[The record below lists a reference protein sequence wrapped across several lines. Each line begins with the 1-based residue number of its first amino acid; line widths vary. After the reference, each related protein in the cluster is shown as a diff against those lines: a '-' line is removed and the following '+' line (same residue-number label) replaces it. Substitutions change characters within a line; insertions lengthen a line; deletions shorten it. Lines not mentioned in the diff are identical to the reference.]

1 VPARS
6 GCCQDGNGGESRG
19 KEMHAYRTE
28 AATDEKDLLKTFRFV
43 VEDHAANGGRN
54 GRDTNN
60 GSPYGFLVTLASFST
75 IRIANQVLDG
85 LTLIREVSST
95 PDWMASPDRSLV
107 GPSAQNKAERDARW
121 AGDFAGKPTVAIVGW
136 NPTSSSEGSNSELRL
151 MRSRSE
157 SCSGQFRWSKKVPS

>member
-1 VPARS
+1 MGVRWDESAPNSILMCYLVIFVQKTPSKNTPVPARS
-6 GCCQDGNGGESRG
+6 GCCQDGNSGESRG

-75 IRIANQVLDG
+75 IHIANQVL
-85 LTLIREVSST
+85 LSRREVSARQDAMT
-95 PDWMASPDRSLV
+95 YLV
-107 GPSAQNKAERDARW
+107 G
-121 AGDFAGKPTVAIVGW
+121 
-136 NPTSSSEGSNSELRL
+136 
-151 MRSRSE
+151 
-157 SCSGQFRWSKKVPS
+157 